1 MIDTGRIDTSKP
13 IDLATIAN
21 TKVFPIEP
29 NFHHFGVNLTDE
41 VTYLNGGIFRLYIH
55 FCDYI
60 HKRYFDVN
68 LIFLIKGAD
77 CFASKVNIEVQWAS
91 EQTIAAVERHGGVI
105 TTAYYDIISVTALCD
120 AEKWFKSKLIYV
132 SKFPK
137 PRVILQFHIGN
148 PNLNL
153 F

>member
-1 MIDTGRIDTSKP
+1 MIQ
-13 IDLATIAN
+13 
-21 TKVFPIEP
+21 
-29 NFHHFGVNLTDE
+29 
-41 VTYLNGGIFRLYIH
+41 
-55 FCDYI
+55 
-60 HKRYFDVN
+60 
-68 LIFLIKGAD
+68 GAD

-132 SKFPK
+132 SKSHK

>member
-41 VTYLNGGIFRLYIH
+41 VTYLNRGIFRFRSIYQ
-55 FCDYI
+55 
-60 HKRYFDVN
+60 RYFDVN
-68 LIFLIKGAD
+68 YLFLIQGAD

-132 SKFPK
+132 SKSQK
-137 PRVILQFHIGN
+137 PPVLYCNFILEP
-148 PNLNL
+148 PN
-153 F
+153 